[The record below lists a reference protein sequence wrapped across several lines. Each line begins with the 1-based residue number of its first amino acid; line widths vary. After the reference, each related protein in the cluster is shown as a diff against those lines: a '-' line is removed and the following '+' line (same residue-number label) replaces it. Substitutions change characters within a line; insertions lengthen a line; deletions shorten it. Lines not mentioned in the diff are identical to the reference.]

1 MTTSTTMTSTTTST
15 GTVGGMSCSS
25 CSSSTGD
32 GDGAAAIP
40 RSHTFCENTISSPV
54 EEHNS
59 LQVLAGLWEAV
70 CEDEHDNNS
79 DYLTTST
86 STLTFLL
93 SRRQMFQLHKFGA
106 YGVDTVSCAT
116 DGVVAR
122 MTHSGL
128 YVVRSLLASA
138 YCHHAGFF
146 CYMTTTQNKKSTS
159 KTTSTATKTFPKTA
173 QSLIQGLNFA
183 LSTAACDVL
192 LTPNAGGD
200 SVVSECLSVELLS
213 RMLFSNDTALVATEM
228 DAKYYPSGGSMT
240 DYVIRWGQAANV
252 SVSVTRV
259 FDGATFAD
267 AARILTKKLQGI
279 TFARRSLFAPVR
291 GRDCS
296 WVLHLFVPNG
306 RVAKLVKR
314 AWSKVDAK
322 ARGGVVVIVTIW
334 NEPAL
339 YERTY

>member
-1 MTTSTTMTSTTTST
+1 MT
-15 GTVGGMSCSS
+15 
-25 CSSSTGD
+25 
-32 GDGAAAIP
+32 
-40 RSHTFCENTISSPV
+40 

-59 LQVLAGLWEAV
+59 FQVLAGLWEAV
-70 CEDEHDNNS
+70 CEDEQDNNN
-79 DYLTTST
+79 DYSTATST
-86 STLTFLL
+86 LTLTFLL
-93 SRRQMFQLHKFGA
+93 SRRQILQLHKFGA

-128 YVVRSLLASA
+128 YVARSLLASA
-138 YCHHAGFF
+138 YCRHAGFF
-146 CYMTTTQNKKSTS
+146 CYMTTTRNKKSTM
-159 KTTSTATKTFPKTA
+159 KNTTATKTFPKTA
-173 QSLIQGLNFA
+173 QSLVEGLNFA
-183 LSTAACDVL
+183 LSTAARDVL

-240 DYVIRWGQAANV
+240 DYVIRWGQSANV

-279 TFARRSLFAPVR
+279 TFARRTLFAPVR
-291 GRDCS
+291 GTDCS
-296 WVLHLFVPNG
+296 WVLHIFVPNG
-306 RVAKLVKR
+306 RVGKLVKR
-314 AWSKVDAK
+314 AWSKVDEK
-322 ARGGVVVIVTIW
+322 VRGGVVVIVTIW

-339 YERTY
+339 YERTH